1 MKIKKMMG
9 VYAYINDD
17 RLKGQH
23 WITELSPFSVIESDH
38 MMLVKMF
45 EIEVD
50 CE

>member
-9 VYAYINDD
+9 VYEYINDP
-17 RLKGQH
+17 LCNGKH
-23 WITELSPFSVIESDH
+23 WITELSPYSVIESEH

-45 EIEVD
+45 EIEVE